1 MFLIPF
7 GILNGAKVPIMD
19 YFLKNLLPVTMGNLV
34 GGIGGVSLGESS
46 LR

>member
-19 YFLKNLLPVTMGNLV
+19 YFLKNLLPVTIFFDPPSPPPPLPP
-34 GGIGGVSLGESS
+34 S
-46 LR
+46 